1 LAGYIILG
9 PVDNV
14 EESEVRTVALK
25 PELVVLDLIDQ
36 SDLLKSVAPNDFSD
50 KLSIVNLEAVGDN
63 DSNIDYWRQVRLSIE
78 HE

>member
-9 PVDNV
+9 PVDDV

-25 PELVVLDLIDQ
+25 PELVVLDLIDLIE
-36 SDLLKSVAPNDFSD
+36 LLKSVAPNDFSD

>member
-1 LAGYIILG
+1 LTSPVILG
-9 PVDNV
+9 LV
-14 EESEVRTVALK
+14 EDGEDSEVRTVALK
-25 PELVVLDLIDQ
+25 PELVVLDLIDLIE
-36 SDLLKSVAPNDFSD
+36 LLKSVAPNDFSD